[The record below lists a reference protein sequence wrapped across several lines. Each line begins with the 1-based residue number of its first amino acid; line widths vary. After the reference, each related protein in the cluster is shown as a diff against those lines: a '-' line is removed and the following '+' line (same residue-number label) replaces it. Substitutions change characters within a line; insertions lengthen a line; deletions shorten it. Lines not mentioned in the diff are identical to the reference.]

1 MSDSFPFQS
10 VVLDLSDPRDV
21 GALLVALMNRES
33 ELRRE
38 EQTDPAARAVDVDGF
53 ALTSDELR
61 DEAGR
66 LARLR
71 ASIEAQLGKVETNG

>member
-38 EQTDPAARAVDVDGF
+38 EQTDPAVRAVDVDGF
-53 ALTSDELR
+53 VLTADEML

-71 ASIEAQLGKVETNG
+71 ASIEAQLGES

>member
-1 MSDSFPFQS
+1 M
-10 VVLDLSDPRDV
+10 LDLSDPRDV

-38 EQTDPAARAVDVDGF
+38 EQTDPAVRAVDVDGF
-53 ALTSDELR
+53 VLTSDELL

-71 ASIEAQLGKVETNG
+71 ASIEAQLGES